1 VSLRLLEPKN
11 EPRHRSLE
19 EQARALAVIL
29 REEFGVPFALFNI
42 QTGAPIRGCSP
53 DNGNA
58 ALSGPPDIRLD
69 LAAVHEITSTGRA
82 RVVALPGGRYQLALL
97 LYEGRKP
104 TLVAAGEIQALAKT
118 ASDVRREQM
127 MLEKWVQSVSDR
139 LRLADQLGKGRR
151 RADGHSSGSSQ
162 NLVPWE
168 ALLALDHLTRKL
180 RLHKEGLVN
189 YKRVLETAFGFV
201 GAQALVWVPRST
213 EEHVL
218 VQGDACLS
226 AAESRLLANYLARSP
241 DFRPP
246 APIFYEK
253 FQDQP
258 DAGRFPEVES
268 LIGLPVMGQG
278 LAGWVIAINKEGAR
292 GKGRGARNQEAA
304 ARDQGSAHGNATPEA
319 EGNSLRTLDAG
330 PLAPRPSPLAPSY
343 AAFRKADVVLLTPF
357 VALLELYMR
366 SSTRYRELKDLLVG
380 LTRSLTTAIDAKDT
394 YTYGHSERVARI
406 AVELGRELGLGGDEL
421 GDIYL
426 TGLLHDVG
434 KIGIRDDVLRKPG
447 KLTPEE
453 QDHIQ
458 QHVTIGYSILA
469 ELRQIRNLL
478 PGVLYH
484 HERYDGKGY
493 PDGLAGENIPLLA
506 RILAVADAYD
516 AMTTARPYRE
526 PMPWRKVEQI
536 LSDGAGT
543 QWDQRVVEAFQRCR
557 QKIHTIRQRGVGESL
572 RQAIEG
578 ALRDRDSHHGFAPAA
593 SVKP

>member
-1 VSLRLLEPKN
+1 MSLRILEPKSGS
-11 EPRHRSLE
+11 RHRSLE
-19 EQARALAVIL
+19 DQAKALAVIL
-29 REEFGVPFALFNI
+29 REEFGVPFALFNV
-42 QTGAPIRGCSP
+42 QTGARVGGSFH
-53 DNGNA
+53 DNGKEPPAADTTDIHLDVA
-58 ALSGPPDIRLD
+58 ALHDI
-69 LAAVHEITSTGRA
+69 ASHGRA
-82 RVVALPGGRYQLALL
+82 RVVSLPGGRYQLALL
-97 LYEGRKP
+97 LYEARKP
-104 TLVAAGEIQALAKT
+104 ALIATGIVPALART
-118 ASDVRREQM
+118 ASEARREQF
-127 MLEKWVQSVSDR
+127 MLEKWVQAVSDR
-139 LRLADQLGKGRR
+139 LRLADQLGKSRR
-151 RADGHSSGSSQ
+151 REESVPSSGNQSMA
-162 NLVPWE
+162 PWE

-180 RLHKEGLVN
+180 RLHKDSITN

-201 GAQALVWVPRST
+201 GAQALVWVPRNT
-213 EEHVL
+213 EEQVL
-218 VQGDACLS
+218 VHGESCLN
-226 AAESRLLANYLARSP
+226 AAECRLLVNQLARCP
-241 DFRPP
+241 EFRPP
-246 APIFYEK
+246 AAIFYEK
-253 FQDQP
+253 FQKQP
-258 DAGRFPEVES
+258 DAGRFPDVHS
-268 LIGLPVMGQG
+268 LIALPVMDAN
-278 LAGWVIAINKEGAR
+278 LAGWVIALNKSGGSRASQTQAPVGEG
-292 GKGRGARNQEAA
+292 EAPA
-304 ARDQGSAHGNATPEA
+304 ESAT
-319 EGNSLRTLDAG
+319 
-330 PLAPRPSPLAPSY
+330 SPTAF
-343 AAFRKADVVLLTPF
+343 FRKADVVLLTPF
-357 VALLELYMR
+357 VALLELFIR
-366 SSTRYRELKDLLVG
+366 ASSRYRELKDLLVG

-406 AVELGRELGLGGDEL
+406 AVELGREIGLGGDDL

-426 TGLLHDVG
+426 TGLLHDIG

-536 LSDGAGT
+536 LADGAGT
-543 QWDQRVVEAFQRCR
+543 QWDPRVVEAFQRCR

-578 ALRDRDSHHGFAPAA
+578 ALRNEADSHNGFAPVGSANG
-593 SVKP
+593 